1 MNYEAVSQICFIII
15 ISYFPLKKKTGVKAY
30 SVAMDIRHRKDLHKL
45 QEIYACRSAA
55 AAVIPTTNI

>member
-15 ISYFPLKKKTGVKAY
+15 ISYFPLKKKIGVKPY
-30 SVAMDIRHRKDLHKL
+30 SVAMDIRHREDLHKL
-45 QEIYACRSAA
+45 QKIYSCRSAA